1 MKFEKAIIL
10 LFLIKGIIIE
20 AQNKPIEIG
29 FDISIMRVQ
38 PNFYTEA
45 NQKVNTRFGGNIG
58 YKVNKHYTIRIGLY
72 NEGWDYLSDR
82 TKCAIDP
89 ITKNEV
95 CNNLRFDFR
104 MNWWSIPILNEL
116 YVWKRRVKFIAA
128 PNILLSKLY
137 NDVSL
142 MGGIG
147 YNLPFSNYGLVKI
160 EALYQSNK
168 LELLGRSK
176 IKPYS
181 NILMLNIGIQYV
193 L

>member
-1 MKFEKAIIL
+1 MKFKKAIIL
-10 LFLIKGIIIE
+10 FFLIKGIIIE
-20 AQNKPIEIG
+20 AQNKPIEVG

-38 PNFYTEA
+38 PNFSSKA

-58 YKVNKHYTIRIGLY
+58 YRVNKHYTIRIGLY
-72 NEGWDYLSDR
+72 NEGWDYYYDGFL
-82 TKCAIDP
+82 CYIDST
-89 ITKNEV
+89 TKNELCLSYRSDV
-95 CNNLRFDFR
+95 R

-176 IKPYS
+176 IKSSS
-181 NILMLNIGIQYV
+181 NIFMLNVGIQYI

>member
-1 MKFEKAIIL
+1 MKELKLFFFFL
-10 LFLIKGIIIE
+10 LIGIFTSI

-45 NQKVNTRFGGNIG
+45 NDKINTRFGGNIG
-58 YKVNKHYTIRIGLY
+58 CRINKYYTFRLGLY
-72 NEGWDYLSDR
+72 NEGWDYR
-82 TKCAIDP
+82 YP
-89 ITKNEV
+89 ISKHSV
-95 CNNLRFDFR
+95 P
-104 MNWWSIPILNEL
+104 MNWWSIPLLNEV
-116 YVWKRRVKFIAA
+116 YVWKRRIKFIAA

-160 EALYQSNK
+160 EALYQTNK
-168 LELLGRSK
+168 FELFGRSNE
-176 IKPYS
+176 KPYS
-181 NILMLNIGIQYV
+181 NVLMLNIGIQYV
-193 L
+193 M